1 MAVTGSGVEHYWQD
15 ARAFVPS
22 CGCVSMKAGAARFS
36 ERGYALT
43 LIVVPVLGLV
53 PLLALGLTGV
63 AVASGVRPP

>member
-1 MAVTGSGVEHYWQD
+1 
-15 ARAFVPS
+15 
-22 CGCVSMKAGAARFS
+22 MKAGAALFS

-43 LIVVPVLGLV
+43 LIVVPVLVLV